1 MGGQTARIACIL
13 EYIFWALSNKHNPPK
28 EISQDTMIKAIV
40 LIEDYFK
47 PMAEKVLS
55 ECLRDNSC
63 DVAQAFIRYLAD
75 NKISRFNLR
84 ELKRKHVLN
93 FEQQAEDDFLL
104 TLIDANVIEQIAT
117 NKTGRPSKDYAVNP
131 KLMEIKL

>member
-1 MGGQTARIACIL
+1 
-13 EYIFWALSNKHNPPK
+13 EHIFWALGDESDPPK
-28 EISQDTMIKAIV
+28 EISQDTVIKAIV

-63 DVAQAFIRYLAD
+63 DVAQSFIRYLTD
-75 NKISRFNLR
+75 NKISQFNIR

-93 FEQQAEDDFLL
+93 FEDKQQAEDDFLSTL
-104 TLIDANVIEQIAT
+104 TDANVIEQIVT

-131 KLMEIKL
+131 KLAEIKL